1 MARSPF
7 LKFANATLTF
17 DVVSSNK
24 FTVDSVTG
32 NDIAKMSKLTVTA
45 CLEPSKTKMDNRIR
59 EQIGLDKAVEML
71 AGYLVS
77 PLQLPESLKPGAIA
91 EAVIKTSTKTKAK
104 GRAYLLPPLTNDP
117 YVVGAGI
124 DIINQITIAFWV
136 TE

>member
-17 DVVSSNK
+17 DVASGNK
-24 FTVDSVTG
+24 FTVDPVTG
-32 NDIAKMSKLTVTA
+32 NDIAKMSKLTVIA
-45 CLEPSKTKMDNRIR
+45 CLEPSKAKLSSQIR

-71 AGYLVS
+71 SGYLVS

-104 GRAYLLPPLTNDP
+104 GRAYLLTPVTNDP
-117 YVVGAGI
+117 YVVGAGV

-136 TE
+136 AE